1 MPFEYQNLN
10 LLHSD
15 DFADFS
21 AWHHE
26 GIGGIE
32 TASGGGMRLRCLGS
46 RQGREA
52 CMAFFRPT
60 LPDQVA
66 VEYDLKVLS
75 QGGLMINY
83 LAMRGLNGED
93 PIEDRD
99 KLPPRTGVMADY
111 YDKQKGLQSFHT
123 SVSRF
128 NDKGEH
134 TGTSNWRRNP
144 GSMLVG
150 YGTDPIQKIG
160 SWYHLRLVKDQGHC
174 QLSVDGKFAH
184 CCIDRNAQSHSIPDH
199 GKFVFR
205 LIGSNVA
212 VDVRAFRVYRVAL
225 SGADWEQIWKIQ
237 PPSHLL
243 SPSITG
249 QLP

>member
-1 MPFEYQNLN
+1 MPFEYANQE
-10 LLHSD
+10 LLHTE
-15 DFADFS
+15 DFADFN

-26 GIGGIE
+26 GIGRIE
-32 TASGGGMRLRCLGS
+32 AAPGGGMRLHCLGS

-66 VEYDLKVLS
+66 IEYDLKVLS

-83 LAMRGLNGED
+83 LGMRGLNGED
-93 PIEDRD
+93 AVADRD

-111 YDKQKGLQSFHT
+111 YDKRKGLQSLHV

-128 NDKGEH
+128 NDKGVH

-144 GSMLVG
+144 GSGLVG
-150 YGTDPIQKIG
+150 YGVDPIREIG
-160 SWYHLRLVKDQGHC
+160 RWYHLRIVKDQGHG
-174 QLSVDGKFAH
+174 QLSVDGRFAH
-184 CCIDRNAQSHSIPDH
+184 CCLDRNAHPFPVPDH

-205 LIGSNVA
+205 LIGADVA

-225 SGADWEQIWKIQ
+225 SKGDWAQMWKN
-237 PPSHLL
+237 PPPNYDHA
-243 SPSITG
+243 P
-249 QLP
+249 